1 MKRADSLEVGA
12 HAYLSYLPVDDH
24 DDKMQ
29 SVMFSFTKDTESS
42 LKASFAVIPSGGFF
56 DQIYGVFST

>member
-42 LKASFAVIPSGGFF
+42 LKANIDAVKISLKFE
-56 DQIYGVFST
+56 